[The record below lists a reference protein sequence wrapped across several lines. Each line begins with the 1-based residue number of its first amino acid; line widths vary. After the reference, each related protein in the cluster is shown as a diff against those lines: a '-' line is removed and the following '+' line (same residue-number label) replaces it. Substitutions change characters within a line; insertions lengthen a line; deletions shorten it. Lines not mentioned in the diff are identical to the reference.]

1 MGKAKSLVVLGAIG
15 ATIAVIFF
23 LNKTKN
29 KTTKTTLIK
38 FITQISVDA
47 KGENVYITDNSINLT
62 VYKFNI
68 ASKNVENLGIS
79 PNPPFS
85 GPNDIAVDSEG
96 NVYIYDGGA
105 LRLDIFDNGN
115 DMFRKIDKDGN
126 VTDFGKLI
134 KPNDIIHPNK
144 IRVDAK
150 GNVYATDSNSLYMIN
165 PTTYIAKQIPIEFKY
180 NTYLMDVDDAGY
192 VYLTDY
198 LSSNSSNKFS
208 FYKINISNGK
218 TIKKIETKLPSDFYY
233 AGYDGTIANMKV
245 DTLGENLY
253 FSFYQSKIVYKVN
266 FNSLEINTLA
276 TLNDTINSL
285 STDENKNVYASCN
298 FSEISNS
305 PFIYKIYPSGS
316 LEKIY

>member
-1 MGKAKSLVVLGAIG
+1 MVKLGSVVVLSGAIA

-38 FITQISVDA
+38 YITEISVDA

-85 GPNDIAVDSEG
+85 GPKDIAVDFKG

-105 LRLDIFDNGN
+105 TGQDIFGNGN

-134 KPNDIIHPNK
+134 KPNDIIPPNM
-144 IRVDAK
+144 IRVDAE
-150 GNVYATDSNSLYMIN
+150 GNVYTIDYNGRLYVID

-180 NTYLMDVDDAGY
+180 NTYLMDVDDAGR

-208 FYKINISNGK
+208 FYKINISDGK
-218 TIKKIETKLPSDFYY
+218 TIKKIETKLPSDLYY
-233 AGYDGTIANMKV
+233 GGNRAIDNMKV

-253 FSFYQSKIVYKVN
+253 FSFYDSKIVYKVN

-276 TLNDTINSL
+276 TLNDSINSL
-285 STDENKNVYASCN
+285 STDENKNVYAS
-298 FSEISNS
+298 SLSSN
-305 PFIYKIYPSGS
+305 IYKIYPSGS
-316 LEKIY
+316 FEKIY